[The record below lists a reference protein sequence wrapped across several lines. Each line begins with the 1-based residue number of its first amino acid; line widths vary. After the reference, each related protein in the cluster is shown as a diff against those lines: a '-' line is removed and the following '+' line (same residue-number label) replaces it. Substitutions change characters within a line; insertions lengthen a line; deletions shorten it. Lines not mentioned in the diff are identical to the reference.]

1 MTEREPPAAK
11 AGGGAVTVAV
21 DDGFDDDAGDWVAEW
36 DVFSLNCF
44 LNLNEKLKKKTIS
57 QLLKSVNG
65 TCRTSIK
72 RRKCPFSIR
81 KLRRL

>member
-21 DDGFDDDAGDWVAEW
+21 DDDAGDWVAEW
-36 DVFSLNCF
+36 DVFSLDCF
-44 LNLNEKLKKKTIS
+44 LNLNEKLKKTIS